1 MGCSLGS
8 ADLRLFGLGVVF
20 GSTRKVG
27 GGDGS
32 SSAADGKAGKGEGKD
47 EGKGERKGEEKEE
60 TVTEVESYVPLK
72 DLVSTR
78 CVLLFS
84 VDPQDDMVRMLVVV
98 TGGRLFCKRTGASS
112 RSRRSCICQWQVFI
126 RPASAPCCASVAD

>member
-1 MGCSLGS
+1 MGSCVDHDAS
-8 ADLRLFGLGVVF
+8 AHAVAPLCVVF
-20 GSTRKVG
+20 CSTRKVG

-32 SSAADGKAGKGEGKD
+32 GAADGKAGKG

-78 CVLLFS
+78 CVAVL
-84 VDPQDDMVRMLVVV
+84 
-98 TGGRLFCKRTGASS
+98 SS
-112 RSRRSCICQWQVFI
+112 GNSTHGTNC
-126 RPASAPCCASVAD
+126 